1 MPSFRSI
8 PLLLLAATSCG
19 LAENMVINGDF
30 SAGAAPWNLR
40 VAADSRATL
49 VINEGEAS
57 VLVVASP
64 DSRRTVNLEQNLVAP
79 LRQGVTYRVSF
90 DVRSDAPR
98 AIDAVLRSSNGG
110 ILGAA
115 YGIPATPQRTREK
128 FTYTHKD
135 ADTAGSLSFRLGG
148 QLGAV
153 VIDNVVVEP
162 LPADGPESAPAEPP
176 AAPTP

>member
-1 MPSFRSI
+1 MPSFRLT
-8 PLLLLAATSCG
+8 PLLLISVATCG
-19 LAENMVINGDF
+19 FAENLVVNGDF
-30 SAGAAPWNLR
+30 SAGVVPWNLR
-40 VAADSRATL
+40 VSSEAKATL

-57 VLVVASP
+57 VLVVSGPEA
-64 DSRRTVNLEQNLVAP
+64 RRMVNLEQNLVAP

-90 DVRSDAPR
+90 DLRSDAPR

-115 YGIPATPQRTREK
+115 YGIPATPQLTREK

-135 ADTAGSLSFRLGG
+135 ADTAGRLSFRLGG
-148 QLGAV
+148 QPGAV
-153 VIDNVVVEP
+153 VIDNVVVEA
-162 LPADGPESAPAEPP
+162 LPADEPESAPAEPP